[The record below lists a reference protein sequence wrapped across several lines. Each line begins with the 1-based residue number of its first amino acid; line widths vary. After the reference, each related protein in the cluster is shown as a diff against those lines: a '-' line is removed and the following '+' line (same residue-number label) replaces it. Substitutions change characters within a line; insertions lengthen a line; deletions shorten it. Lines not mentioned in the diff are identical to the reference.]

1 MDIFYSTELAVPF
14 FQIIIFMLFNTL
26 SLLFGKV
33 RMALMIN
40 YVFTFHWAYL
50 FNRDNLMD
58 LGLNRFDHYTLIYFL
73 FGIMI
78 IILAI
83 LGFIIQKNN

>member
-14 FQIIIFMLFNTL
+14 FQIIIFLLFSTL
-26 SLLFGKV
+26 LLLFGKV
-33 RMALMIN
+33 RMALLIN

-50 FNRDNLMD
+50 FNRDRLME
-58 LGLNRFDHYTLIYFL
+58 LGLNEFDHYTLIYFL

-83 LGFIIQKNN
+83 LGFIVQKNN